1 MKTPVRRCCSS
12 YEVADGSAVIEN
24 GLAWTVDAQD
34 RCLGLTAAIFGNS
47 TENVAAGTDTD
58 QFGLYVQ
65 VDYDLGNDWDVFG
78 HEYIDDDGNAAP
90 VPKLQAVTFGVNNHI
105 SNNVK
110 FTADVVY
117 IFDGDNPLAD
127 GNTSND
133 GEDSDALGLVGA
145 VDGDD
150 QVALRLQL
158 QLLF

>member
-1 MKTPVRRCCSS
+1 M
-12 YEVADGSAVIEN
+12 IEN
-24 GLAWTVDAQD
+24 GLAWTVDALYKTGA
-34 RCLGLTAAIFGNS
+34 LGLTAAIFGNS

-65 VDYDLGNDWDVFG
+65 ADYDLGNDWDVFG
-78 HEYIDDDGNAAP
+78 RYEYIDDDGNAGAGTQE
-90 VPKLQAVTFGVNNHI
+90 LQAVTFGVNNHI